1 MSTSETRTDTP
12 AARVPAPRRADRGE
26 RWTERLGWRSPR
38 TGSPGS
44 AEGERVAVPP
54 DNSTHTDL

>member
-26 RWTERLGWRSPR
+26 RWTERLGWEESPDR
-38 TGSPGS
+38 ES
-44 AEGERVAVPP
+44 RV
-54 DNSTHTDL
+54 SRG